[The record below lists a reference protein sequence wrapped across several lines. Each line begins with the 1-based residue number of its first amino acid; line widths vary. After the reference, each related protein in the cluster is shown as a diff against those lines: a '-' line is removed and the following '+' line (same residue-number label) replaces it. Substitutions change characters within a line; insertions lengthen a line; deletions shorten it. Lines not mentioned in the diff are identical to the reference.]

1 MIVPTENN
9 EMMLSVAELIVLVAG
24 PDAELDHR
32 TDRVVEVIHN
42 QDAGLCHLVYVD
54 LDAGLLM

>member
-1 MIVPTENN
+1 
-9 EMMLSVAELIVLVAG
+9 MMLSVAELIVLVAG